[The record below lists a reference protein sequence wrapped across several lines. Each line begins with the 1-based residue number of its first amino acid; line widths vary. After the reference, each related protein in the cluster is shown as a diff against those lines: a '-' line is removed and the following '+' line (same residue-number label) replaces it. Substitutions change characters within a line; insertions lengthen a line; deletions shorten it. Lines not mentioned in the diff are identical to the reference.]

1 MNRSFLMTSFLCFL
15 IVVDVYHALVSCV
28 NIDLKIVV
36 YIFRFVFI
44 DVFHVNFVN
53 VWMIFVRIINL
64 ICNCLTW
71 DYYRSLKF
79 NCISST
85 LIFVFAS
92 IWHSINSI
100 LCCILCLRD
109 VLLKCISSQLSTSK
123 RESYV
128 SHHLSHLRY
137 ISFDF
142 LQFLFVE
149 SLYVRI
155 FTSFTKSMML
165 VRSLMS
171 SQFFNKSIL

>member
-1 MNRSFLMTSFLCFL
+1 MTFFLCLL
-15 IVVDVYHALVSCV
+15 IVVDVYHALASCV

-36 YIFRFVFI
+36 YIFRLAFI
-44 DVFHVNFVN
+44 DASHVNFVN
-53 VWMIFVRIINL
+53 VWMIFVRVISL
-64 ICNCLTW
+64 IYNCLTW
-71 DYYRSLKF
+71 DCHRSLKF

-109 VLLKCISSQLSTSK
+109 VLLKCMSSHLSTSK
-123 RESYV
+123 RESCV
-128 SHHLSHLRY
+128 SHHFSHLRY
-137 ISFDF
+137 ISFSF
-142 LQFLFVE
+142 SQFLFVE
-149 SLYVRI
+149 SLYVKI

-171 SQFFNKSIL
+171 S